1 MEILKFIFQ
10 LGIIFMVFQMI
21 WGFFMLIYRLLT
33 GLSERPVYETFAFKI
48 LNNYFLISLSAIQ
61 TLQYTQKPGNPGMLM
76 VMLAIAV
83 LYSYMAGRLER
94 NRFVIQMN
102 NMRVNTER
110 VNMSWETLLILAS
123 LVYYS
128 FAINQPEILN
138 NSANKWFYD
147 SVMAIYETPI
157 IGWIFMFLGFF
168 FLLINLIKSV
178 YVTASAITWVMERI
192 AGKPRNNGNDNDND
206 GYTSYEEV
214 NDDQLP

>member
-61 TLQYTQKPGNPGMLM
+61 TLQYTLKPENPAPLM
-76 VMLAIAV
+76 IILAIAV

-110 VNMSWETLLILAS
+110 VNMSWESLLILAS

-128 FAINQPEILN
+128 YAINQPQILN

-147 SVMAIYETPI
+147 AVMAIYETPI

-192 AGKPRNNGNDNDND
+192 AGKPRNNRNDNDED
-206 GYTSYEEV
+206 GYTSYEEI

>member
-110 VNMSWETLLILAS
+110 VNMSWETLLISAS